1 VLLGVYC
8 GSALATLA
16 ALNLLANVSVHA
28 TSAAVPSCCPAAP
41 AAVSL
46 STAGACGSIVT
57 ARICSCTRETEVGGV
72 SSEAAHVRARPAR

>member
-1 VLLGVYC
+1 MLLGTYC

-16 ALNLLANVSVHA
+16 ALNLLANVSVH
-28 TSAAVPSCCPAAP
+28 TSAAVPSCCPAAT

-57 ARICSCTRETEVGGV
+57 ARICSCT
-72 SSEAAHVRARPAR
+72 